1 MENVK
6 QEAIYNVKRLQN
18 HPSIALW
25 CGNNENSEGWRRWGW
40 QDGRGDDEKE
50 KIWKGYLKVFDSIL
64 PNAVRQFSEVD
75 YWESSPKF
83 GRGNPRYE
91 LEGDAHDWWVWH
103 DGYPFEH
110 FQEHVPRFMSEFGFQ
125 SFPSTEVAKF
135 INQNETLNFDS
146 EAFKNHQKHNR
157 GFQLIHDYM
166 ERDFPVPSNPEDYI
180 YMSQLLQAYGVC
192 KGIEAQRR
200 AKPKTMGSL
209 YWQLND
215 CWPAVSWS
223 SIDFFGNWKALHY
236 QAKKAFDNVLITFDV
251 NNDQLELYLVNDTMT
266 SISGSLETKI
276 MDFNGEDLFFDKHEI
291 VLEPNSSEIKQR
303 LHLEHLPKDRSNLV
317 VVSRFNEK
325 EALYYFESPKNLK
338 LQKGEIT
345 KTITKTNKGFLLKL
359 QSNTL
364 QKSVFLTTETKGFF
378 SDNYFDIVPNKM
390 YEVEFITEQTE
401 LNSVHIKT
409 LNNFI
414 RF

>member
-1 MENVK
+1 M
-6 QEAIYNVKRLQN
+6 
-18 HPSIALW
+18 
-25 CGNNENSEGWRRWGW
+25 
-40 QDGRGDDEKE
+40 
-50 KIWKGYLKVFDSIL
+50 
-64 PNAVRQFSEVD
+64 
-75 YWESSPKF
+75 
-83 GRGNPRYE
+83 
-91 LEGDAHDWWVWH
+91 EGDAHDWWVWH

-276 MDFNGEDLFFDKHEI
+276 MDFNGEDLFFEKHEI